1 MRVIST
7 SKDWRRKLCYNGCN
21 RKAAAFLIG
30 VERVEEYVFWAVT
43 GAVGLLISAL
53 TFFVKRGMDKKD
65 TRDKEQDKRITEV
78 EDKLNNTINQ
88 MPFLYT
94 LREDFI
100 RSSAQQTQKLDQ
112 IITLLMKRE
121 EK

>member
-7 SKDWRRKLCYNGCN
+7 SKDWRGKLCYNGCN

-30 VERVEEYVFWAVT
+30 VESVEEYVFWAVT

-53 TFFVKRGMDKKD
+53 AFFVKRGMDKKD

-121 EK
+121 DK